1 MKERRHYK
9 RYFVEFKDI
18 HGKILFSSN
27 IQILNISVG
36 GVAFTIDKR
45 LNIGG
50 IYVLRLE
57 SKGKALHL
65 RGTIMWSRLSEER
78 KQNGETIRIHTVG
91 MKFKS
96 LGIDRLNEIE
106 TFIKENVIDYQ
117 RSEGFSPSMSGVR
130 IHVRFHI
137 KDPDKATISC
147 DEDFSVKKISQSGML
162 IDSYYVFQPNDSVPM
177 AMTLLEG
184 QDIAF
189 WARIVSCKDMED
201 TEPKHYEIG
210 IEFLDMSDTDRGK
223 LGAFIASIEDRQEN
237 R

>member
-1 MKERRHYK
+1 MNERRRHK
-9 RYFVEFKDI
+9 RYFVNFQDI
-18 HGKILFSSN
+18 HGKILFSSK

-36 GVAFTIDKR
+36 GVAFTIDKS

-57 SKGKALHL
+57 SKGRALHL
-65 RGTIMWSRLSEER
+65 RGTIVWSRLLKER
-78 KQNGETIRIHTVG
+78 EQDGKTILIYTVG
-91 MKFKS
+91 MKFIS
-96 LGIDRLNEIE
+96 LGVDRLNEIE

-117 RSEGFSPSMSGVR
+117 RSEGLSPAMSGVR

-137 KDPDKATISC
+137 KDPDKATLSC

-162 IDSYYVFQPNDSVPM
+162 IDSHYIFQSNDSVPM

-189 WARIVSCKDMED
+189 WARIVSCNEMKD
-201 TEPKHYEIG
+201 TEPKRYEIG
-210 IEFLDMSDTDRGK
+210 IEFVDMSDTDRGK
-223 LGAFIASIEDRQEN
+223 LRAFIASIEDKK
-237 R
+237 